1 MNELMGLAIAMAEH
15 KHKVWASERI
25 KQGWT
30 YGPIRDDALKTHP
43 YLIPYQELPEM
54 EKEINLMES
63 IDTIKF
69 IQNLGFEISKSKK

>member
-1 MNELMGLAIAMAEH
+1 MELAIAMAEH
-15 KHKVWASERI
+15 KHNVWAFERI

-43 YLIPYQELPEM
+43 CLVPYHELPEM
-54 EKEINLMES
+54 EKEIDLMES
-63 IDTIKF
+63 IDIIKF